1 MDRLNIWGCIRI
13 LLLYYL
19 LREERITRR
28 IGLPKQP
35 KRKFDIVANKSEPS
49 FLTPMQPIFSLL
61 HQLIYIF
68 ISIYFFTRGFFFSL
82 HFRTD
87 FIREKKPRG
96 ESKIHTQ
103 AIGKGKSLIFKD
115 IARKNLIYIY
125 IYTNKGGVHIH
136 TEQLIR
142 TFSVFFFFM
151 GCVLVKFYFFFF
163 FPEG

>member
-1 MDRLNIWGCIRI
+1 MRVYTNIIIILFTTRRENNQANWSAKTAKKEIRYRGKQVRTLFFNPHAANFLPSPSAHI
-13 LLLYYL
+13 YFYIYLLLYQG
-19 LREERITRR
+19 I
-28 IGLPKQP
+28 
-35 KRKFDIVANKSEPS
+35 
-49 FLTPMQPIFSLL
+49 
-61 HQLIYIF
+61 
-68 ISIYFFTRGFFFSL
+68 FFFSL

-125 IYTNKGGVHIH
+125 IYIQIKEEYTYIH

-151 GCVLVKFYFFFF
+151 GCVLVKFYFFFLF
-163 FPEG
+163 S